1 MTVEQA
7 FEILDRG
14 QKAAEEQGVQASIAV
29 TDEAGHLV
37 AFVRMDGA
45 SFMTPPIAMSKAW
58 TAAAVKMST
67 GVLGTFLAPETTF
80 LTGAIAAT
88 DGRFLPTP
96 GGFPFAVD
104 DQVVGGVGVSGG
116 SSEQDA
122 AIAEAAVTAA

>member
-7 FEILDRG
+7 FEILERG
-14 QKAAEEQGVQASIAV
+14 RKAAEELGVHASIAV

-45 SFMTPPIAMSKAW
+45 SFMTPQIAISKAW

-67 GVLGTFLAPETTF
+67 GMLGTALAGETTF

-88 DGRFLPTP
+88 DGKFIPS
-96 GGFPFAVD
+96 GGGHPFTVEGR
-104 DQVVGGVGVSGG
+104 VVGGVGVSGG
-116 SSEQDA
+116 SSDQDA
-122 AIAEAAVTAA
+122 KVAEAAADAA